1 MNEFMNEPKEQID
14 MAEIYRQD
22 YMDALEE
29 IRNLRFELAEVREAL
44 NARIEE
50 YVANMDFNVKRD

>member
-1 MNEFMNEPKEQID
+1 MDEEKNAGID

-22 YMDALEE
+22 YMDALDE
-29 IRNLRFELAEVREAL
+29 IRNLRFELAEAREAL

-50 YVANMDFNVKRD
+50 YVANMEINIKRD

>member
-1 MNEFMNEPKEQID
+1 MDEEKNAGID

-22 YMDALEE
+22 YMDALDE
-29 IRNLRFELAEVREAL
+29 IRNLRLALAEAREAL

-50 YVANMDFNVKRD
+50 YVANMEFNVKRD